1 MIESGQVESPG
12 VEVTVIEPERKPE
25 VIARLLSLDAFRGL
39 VMVLMLA
46 EAMRLFDVAREF
58 PLSRFWG
65 VIGFNTQHVAW
76 QGCSL
81 HDLIQPAFSFLVGAA
96 LPFSIASRKMKGQT
110 FGPMFG
116 HAVRRALILI
126 FLGIF
131 LRSLHSTQ
139 TYFTF
144 EDTLTQIGLGY
155 VFLFLLGFTRVQTQ
169 AVTLLLI
176 LVFFW
181 AAFALYPAPGPHFDY
196 ARVGV
201 PQDWPHLYTGFLAH
215 WNKNSN
221 LSWAFDV
228 WFLNLFPREHP
239 FVFNEGGWS
248 TLSFIPT
255 LDTMIMGLFA
265 GEWLKGKGSKEQK
278 LRGLVIAGVA
288 LVLLGLMCQW
298 TGICPIVK
306 RVWTSSYT
314 LYSGGLVVLM
324 LAGFYALIDWRGWR
338 SWAFPL
344 LVVGMN
350 SIAVYVMSW
359 TMEPFVGNARAPLRR
374 GDIVYRRSDFSA
386 RSARFSS
393 GADFLAD
400 PVLDVPPEDLFKDL
414 RSSRPASILS
424 TWIDASKILSIVF
437 AHPAVR
443 TLRGA
448 RVAGC
453 VVSAVRRFPTQTSC
467 W

>member
-1 MIESGQVESPG
+1 MSESAQVERSG
-12 VEVTVIEPERKPE
+12 SEATVTETGRKTE
-25 VIARLLSLDAFRGL
+25 AITRLISLDAFRGL
-39 VMVLMLA
+39 VMMLMLA
-46 EAMRLFDVAREF
+46 EAMRLFDVARAF
-58 PLSRFWG
+58 PHSLFWS
-65 VIGFNTQHVAW
+65 VIAFNTQHVEW

-96 LPFSIASRKMKGQT
+96 LPFSIASRKLKGQT

-155 VFLFLLGFTRVQTQ
+155 VFLFLLGFTRVRTQ
-169 AVTLLLI
+169 VVTLVLI
-176 LVFFW
+176 LIFFW
-181 AAFALYPAPGPHFDY
+181 AAFVLYPAPGPQFDY

-201 PQDWPHLYTGFLAH
+201 PPDWPHLYTGFLSH

-255 LDTMIMGLFA
+255 LGTMIMGLLT
-265 GEWLKGKGSKEQK
+265 GEWLKREGAKEQK

-288 LVLLGLMCQW
+288 LVLLGLTCQW
-298 TGICPIVK
+298 LGICPIVK

-314 LYSGGLVVLM
+314 LYSGGLVVLI
-324 LAGFYALIDWRGWR
+324 LAGFYALIEIKGWR
-338 SWAFPL
+338 RWAFPL

-359 TMEPFVGNARAPLRR
+359 TMESFVGGALDRHFGGAISATAGATFQPVLH
-374 GDIVYRRSDFSA
+374 GFLVVLTFWLVLYWMYRRKI
-386 RSARFSS
+386 
-393 GADFLAD
+393 FL
-400 PVLDVPPEDLFKDL
+400 
-414 RSSRPASILS
+414 RI
-424 TWIDASKILSIVF
+424 
-437 AHPAVR
+437 
-443 TLRGA
+443 
-448 RVAGC
+448 
-453 VVSAVRRFPTQTSC
+453 
-467 W
+467 